1 MRSVLAMM
9 IGIILSLSARSQLC
23 SGSLGDPVA
32 HITFGSGS
40 QQGPPLDA
48 GKTNYR
54 YIQGS
59 CPEDGSYTITNLSSG
74 CFGQTWHTIVS
85 DHTPNDAGGYYMLVN
100 ASTAPGV
107 FYVDTISSL
116 CGNTSYEFSS
126 YVLNAVKP
134 TACANQ
140 PIAPDLT
147 FTIETLNGDKLT
159 TYNSGRIPATD
170 VPTWKQ
176 FGTFITTPPGVSTV
190 VIRITNN
197 APGGCGNDLAIDDIM
212 FRPCGPLIV
221 TEIQGTTSKTITY
234 CEPDPRDV
242 TLKTS
247 VSGGFTN
254 PRLQWQV
261 SSDEGVSWSD
271 IPGETSETLLRKHTP
286 KGTYYYRAV
295 VGDGNNIN
303 NTACRIA
310 SETMIVEVQPPA
322 SITVSNFVNGCLGSA
337 VPLMASGA
345 QNYTWT
351 GPNGFS
357 SNLQG
362 PIIPAVQYRDS
373 GIYTV
378 VGTTPGGCSGSASTY
393 LKVFENARI
402 TVTPSVSGCEGNPIQ
417 LNSSGGVRIK
427 WDPSQGLDNDTS
439 YTPVANIKEST
450 RYKATI
456 VNQFNCFD
464 TATVQVSVLKL
475 PKAEAGPDI
484 KMLRDRPAVLKSSIS
499 GTNVTYSWTPTT
511 YMINPTAL
519 APSVNPPSDA
529 RYRLT
534 VSSNAGCGTS
544 TDEVEV
550 KVYDRMKIPN
560 TFTPNGDGYND
571 VWEIDPLSNF
581 DQSVVEVYN
590 TAGQL
595 VHRNVGYSK
604 PWDGTRNGAK
614 LPAGTYYYVID
625 LKASKTDKFTGYITI
640 IR

>member
-1 MRSVLAMM
+1 MM
-9 IGIILSLSARSQLC
+9 SLSARSQLC

-40 QQGPPLDA
+40 QQGPPLDP

-59 CPEDGSYTITNLSSG
+59 CPEDGSYTITNLSFG
-74 CFGQTWHTIVS
+74 CFGQTWHTIVG

-107 FYVDTISSL
+107 FYVDTITSL

-159 TYNSGRIPATD
+159 TYNSGKIPATD
-170 VPTWKQ
+170 APTWKQ
-176 FGTFITTPPGVSTV
+176 FGTFITTPPGVTTV

-212 FRPCGPLIV
+212 FRPCGPEII
-221 TEIQGTTSKTITY
+221 TEIEGTVSNTITY
-234 CEPDPRDV
+234 CEPSPRDV
-242 TLKTS
+242 ILKTS

-261 SSDEGVSWSD
+261 SNDEGLSWND
-271 IPGETSETLLRKHTP
+271 IPGETSLTYLRKHTS
-286 KGTYYYRAV
+286 KGMYHYRAV
-295 VGDGNNIN
+295 IGDGNNISN
-303 NTACRIA
+303 AACRIA

-322 SITVSNFVNGCLGSA
+322 FITVTNYVYGCLGSP

-345 QNYTWT
+345 QKYTWT
-351 GPNGFS
+351 GPNGFT
-357 SNLQG
+357 SNQQG
-362 PIIPAVQYRDS
+362 PLIPAVQYRDS
-373 GIYTV
+373 GMYTV
-378 VGTTPGGCSGSASTY
+378 VGTTQGGCPGSASTY

-402 TVTPSVSGCEGNPIQ
+402 TVAPSVSGCEGKPIQ
-417 LNSSGGVRIK
+417 LNASGGVRIK
-427 WDPSQGLDNDTS
+427 WDPPQGLDNDSS

-450 RYKATI
+450 RYKAI
-456 VNQFNCFD
+456 IFNQFNCFD
-464 TATVQVSVLKL
+464 TANVQVNVLKL
-475 PKAEAGPDI
+475 PKADAGPDI
-484 KMLRDRPAVLKSSIS
+484 KMLRDRPMALRPSIS
-499 GTNVTYSWTPTT
+499 GTNVSYSWTPTT
-511 YMINPTAL
+511 YMTNPTAL
-519 APSVNPPSDA
+519 APSVNPPSDT

-534 VSSNAGCGTS
+534 VSSNVGCGIS

-550 KVYDRMKIPN
+550 KVYDRLKIPN

-571 VWEIDPLSNF
+571 VWEIDLLPNF
-581 DQSVVEVYN
+581 DQSVLEVYN

-625 LKASKTDKFTGYITI
+625 LKASKTDKITGYITI